1 MATST
6 LSQKQRHMRIS
17 VGSLGNFQ
25 KTQRKETNKD
35 VGQDR
40 VAFGLS
46 TFPIKWVNSAGTQMH
61 ERGFVKV

>member
-1 MATST
+1 
-6 LSQKQRHMRIS
+6 MRIS

-46 TFPIKWVNSAGTQMH
+46 TFPINWVNSAGTQMH